1 MPLYLKKQKVKI
13 NVYKKKLIAYY
24 FFSPNSSQLSV
35 VKEKKKANI
44 NKKQKLCPKIFIKN
58 QKKQARL
65 NHIDMFSLCL
75 SDTLPGS
82 MWFES
87 NNLKVQAGEKETISS
102 YKIHVFCG

>member
-13 NVYKKKLIAYY
+13 NVYKKKPYII
-24 FFSPNSSQLSV
+24 FFLPILVSSLLS
-35 VKEKKKANI
+35 KKKKKANI

-65 NHIDMFSLCL
+65 NNIDMFSLCL

-87 NNLKVQAGEKETISS
+87 NNLKVQAAEKETISS

>member
-13 NVYKKKLIAYY
+13 NVYKKNLIL
-24 FFSPNSSQLSV
+24 FFSPNSSQLSA

-87 NNLKVQAGEKETISS
+87 NNLKVQAAEKETISS